1 MKNLDEVL
9 EEWRKDS
16 DIDRTEPGKALL
28 DIPKL
33 HSKYLNVLS
42 QHRMLAKQAEFNYNK
57 WKKIKWEYYTGK
69 LDDDELQKYGWEP
82 FPFVIKSDLSTYLES
97 DEDLNKYMAK
107 KAIHEE
113 IVEVCLAI
121 MKELNSRTYQLR
133 SWIDWE
139 NLYKVFDLVLH
150 KKNEAFIQFECERS
164 IAQELSDYF
173 TFFVPGY
180 QFTPAYKSRIWDGR
194 IRLADLR
201 TFTIYHGLIPYIEK
215 FCAERNYSLEI
226 ADAIKLTQEFSGV
239 EALEF
244 VKTLNLPHELR
255 EYQWKSFLQAVRNK
269 RQLILSPTAS
279 GKSLI
284 IYLIVRWLQEADFK
298 TNV

>member
-1 MKNLDEVL
+1 MKNLDEIL

-33 HSKYLNVLS
+33 HSKYLNALS

-113 IVEVCLAI
+113 IVEVCTAI
-121 MKELNSRTYQLR
+121 LKELNARTFQLR
-133 SWIDWE
+133 DYISWE
-139 NLYKVFDLVLH
+139 K
-150 KKNEAFIQFECERS
+150 FIQG
-164 IAQELSDYF
+164 I
-173 TFFVPGY
+173 
-180 QFTPAYKSRIWDGR
+180 
-194 IRLADLR
+194 
-201 TFTIYHGLIPYIEK
+201 
-215 FCAERNYSLEI
+215 
-226 ADAIKLTQEFSGV
+226 
-239 EALEF
+239 
-244 VKTLNLPHELR
+244 
-255 EYQWKSFLQAVRNK
+255 
-269 RQLILSPTAS
+269 
-279 GKSLI
+279 
-284 IYLIVRWLQEADFK
+284 
-298 TNV
+298 

>member
-1 MKNLDEVL
+1 MIYSYSGGLLFMKNLDEIL

-33 HSKYLNVLS
+33 HSKYLNALS

-113 IVEVCLAI
+113 IVEICQSIL
-121 MKELNSRTYQLR
+121 KELNSRTYQLR
-133 SWIDWE
+133 SFIDWE
-139 NLYKVFDLVLH
+139 K
-150 KKNEAFIQFECERS
+150 FIQ
-164 IAQELSDYF
+164 
-173 TFFVPGY
+173 
-180 QFTPAYKSRIWDGR
+180 
-194 IRLADLR
+194 
-201 TFTIYHGLIPYIEK
+201 
-215 FCAERNYSLEI
+215 
-226 ADAIKLTQEFSGV
+226 GV
-239 EALEF
+239 
-244 VKTLNLPHELR
+244 
-255 EYQWKSFLQAVRNK
+255 
-269 RQLILSPTAS
+269 
-279 GKSLI
+279 
-284 IYLIVRWLQEADFK
+284 
-298 TNV
+298 